1 MTDNIDNQS
10 VISEDQSVISEDQSV
25 QLKDKV
31 NNDKLVKNNH
41 SYNLRSKKRK
51 SDNLESANN
60 LESADNSNTEFK
72 REDNLED
79 TNDNKLNKV
88 DIKNLLNKLLDLNA
102 GIIIKFKD
110 DSEISESSTEQL
122 IENNMNTTGNLAGV
136 NLNNPVIIQNPKEI
150 CINAWLKNIPKEK
163 QRTVKKMCNKLYD
176 NVFQQPKIEE
186 ILLSKMPFNEKC
198 NSIEQFNIL
207 NYENLGPSEYYKRK
221 KELIKKIN
229 NYNNMSQS
237 ARQLENIEKKS
248 IKLFKVQDSPL
259 KMQILTS
266 NISDYNKTVLLEK
279 LSHLDT
285 MFEDNSKAKLN
296 EWINWGLKI
305 SDNIMPLEV
314 GLNSGELAINKYLY
328 NIKSILDTK
337 IYKMTNAKEKLL
349 ELLAMRI
356 INPDSKS
363 MSLALCGPPGVGKC
377 LHPDTQ
383 ILLFFGGMKAAK
395 DIKKGDILIGDD
407 YTPRIVMNTTEG
419 TDKMYKI
426 IPEMSDTFIVNEPHV
441 MTLYDELINC
451 VVDIPLNEFMQK
463 TESYK
468 NRHSLFSI
476 PIEYQRQDIKNDP
489 YMIGVL
495 LNSKSKN
502 IEDIMKEYLNNRLE
516 NISKYINGVHDVTSL
531 NLSAIN
537 NDELAY
543 LINNRYIPDEYLF
556 NTREIRFKLLH
567 GFLDAY
573 FHKNKATITRSKSA
587 ERSIKKIEFKR
598 SRTPKPLSKPPKV
611 RFENKSQD
619 VLMDSLSDTS
629 DTLDTLDT
637 THRRTESFRIVNSNG
652 YAGRSRDINSRSR
665 DKTSKRLDNFKSK
678 IPVLKKHE
686 LIISIKDKILNEQI
700 KFLLRSLGYSCISI
714 ADEITIYDDISKLPE
729 LGTRKEMKFTVM
741 SHNENN
747 YCGFTLTGNGRF
759 LLASGVV
766 THNTQL
772 MQVFAE
778 CIKQPFVKINMG
790 GTTDPSYFLGHAY
803 TYEGSAPGVIVKAI
817 SNMKIGDMRTKS
829 GILLFDE
836 FDKLGHKSK
845 VGDAFLHISDPV
857 QQKDFKDEYMP
868 EIKVDLSN
876 ITFVY
881 SMNNKNNIDFTL
893 LNRLPVIEVNGYSSK
908 EKHDIIKNYLIPRE
922 LENFKFTTRDI
933 TFDDNAIKYII
944 DNTQSI
950 DKNGI
955 RKVLEVI
962 QSIIKKI
969 NAVRCVSH
977 VSGKKIFSYQIDNFK
992 LPFTVTEKVIDNLK
1006 VINKT
1011 EMPHLSMYL

>member
-1 MTDNIDNQS
+1 
-10 VISEDQSVISEDQSV
+10 
-25 QLKDKV
+25 
-31 NNDKLVKNNH
+31 
-41 SYNLRSKKRK
+41 
-51 SDNLESANN
+51 
-60 LESADNSNTEFK
+60 
-72 REDNLED
+72 
-79 TNDNKLNKV
+79 
-88 DIKNLLNKLLDLNA
+88 
-102 GIIIKFKD
+102 
-110 DSEISESSTEQL
+110 
-122 IENNMNTTGNLAGV
+122 
-136 NLNNPVIIQNPKEI
+136 
-150 CINAWLKNIPKEK
+150 
-163 QRTVKKMCNKLYD
+163 
-176 NVFQQPKIEE
+176 
-186 ILLSKMPFNEKC
+186 MP
-198 NSIEQFNIL
+198 I
-207 NYENLGPSEYYKRK
+207 
-221 KELIKKIN
+221 
-229 NYNNMSQS
+229 
-237 ARQLENIEKKS
+237 
-248 IKLFKVQDSPL
+248 
-259 KMQILTS
+259 
-266 NISDYNKTVLLEK
+266 
-279 LSHLDT
+279 
-285 MFEDNSKAKLN
+285 
-296 EWINWGLKI
+296 
-305 SDNIMPLEV
+305 EV
-314 GLNSGELAINKYLY
+314 GLNNGELQINKYLY
-328 NIKSILDTK
+328 NIKNTLDTK

-356 INPDSKS
+356 INPESKS

-383 ILLFFGGMKAAK
+383 ILLFFGGIKAAK

-451 VVDIPLNEFMQK
+451 VVDVPLNEFMQK

-476 PIEYQRQDIKNDP
+476 PVEYQRQNIKNDP

-516 NISKYINGVHDVTSL
+516 NISKYVNGVHAVTSL
-531 NLSAIN
+531 NLNSID

-556 NTREIRFKLLH
+556 NTREVRFKLLH

-587 ERSIKKIEFKR
+587 ERSNKKIECKR
-598 SRTPKPLSKPPKV
+598 SKTPKPLSKPPKV
-611 RFENKSQD
+611 RFENIRFENKSQD

-629 DTLDTLDT
+629 DDTFELK
-637 THRRTESFRIVNSNG
+637 HRRTESFRSTSIIIC
-652 YAGRSRDINSRSR
+652 GRSR
-665 DKTSKRLDNFKSK
+665 TSKKLDNFKSK

-686 LIISIKDKILNEQI
+686 LIVSIKDKILNEQI
-700 KFLLRSLGYSCISI
+700 KFLLRSLGYVCISI
-714 ADEITIYDDISKLPE
+714 GDEITIYDDISKLPE
-729 LGTRKEMKFTVM
+729 LGTRKHMKFTVM

-778 CIKQPFVKINMG
+778 SIKQPFVKINMG

-817 SNMKIGDMRTKS
+817 TSMKIGDIRTKS

-893 LNRLPVIEVNGYSSK
+893 LNRLPVIEVEGYSNK
-908 EKHDIIKNYLIPRE
+908 EKYEIIKNYLIPRE
-922 LENFKFTTRDI
+922 LESFKFAAADI
-933 TFDDNAIKYII
+933 IFEEKAIRYII

-955 RKVLEVI
+955 RRILEVI

-969 NAVRCVSH
+969 NAIRCVSH
-977 VSGKKIFSYQIDNFK
+977 TAGQNIFSYQIENFK
-992 LPFTVTEKVIDNLK
+992 LPFIVTEHVIDKLK
-1006 VINKT
+1006 VINKVDDT
-1011 EMPHLSMYL
+1011 HLSMYL